1 MLVDEYSLIL
11 FNSYEDYKI
20 YKAHEDEVLERERV
34 EERQRLAEE
43 AARISKLKKK
53 SRKSKAR
60 LEKAQRHAR
69 RLERKER
76 RERERLERREIRR
89 RERQEKRARGEPLIK
104 PDKQERQMRRER
116 HDQRLRER
124 QERQRLRKERHDR
137 ERETRRSQ
145 QKVHKSTLLPAVITG
160 TQSQLPGAAN
170 APSIGI
176 SDLAQHRQRLEQLYH
191 MRKPI
196 TPSTG
201 NMEELVAAAAVIA
214 AAAHAENPSSGMPT
228 VRVTLDPRP
237 GLPPSSNSG
246 HSIINE
252 NALSQN
258 PRPNSQNLKRPGSI
272 VTGVKR
278 PLSELDQQQ
287 SMNEPQA
294 KAVKYEEFINE
305 YRKLLPNQDA
315 QQRRNSLQ
323 QQQLAASLNYPFLAN
338 MPPTADPSFRFA
350 VPQHLIPMGLQ
361 RAAAG
366 QHPLPPGISAATM
379 ANMLQPSLPPM
390 VDASGRP
397 ANSNAMMPSGS
408 QQTSQPSSVGQRP
421 GEASNQLNLGPHS
434 VFANNPDFA
443 SLMGANSQFLPLG
456 MQNSLNGM
464 PLMGANGALNP
475 LIEAQ
480 QQLEQYHAQQRRN
493 AQGSIGTSK
502 TGQGSQSGTP
512 SRKTSKASR
521 SQQPRSQSGC
531 STIAGPSHQTN
542 FDAQAMTN
550 NMNGKPN
557 NSTTNIRSQIGISG
571 TGNQNA
577 VNPGT
582 EITPQA
588 TVPLSRPITPTF
600 ASSIGIQYPLGTAL
614 ASQLAGAALLGGKAS
629 FSSRHPTG
637 SRWNRLHI
645 NVAETLQQVF
655 AENPEMD
662 DGSREGQSCAVCPR
676 EYRLA
681 SSIGNP
687 QTANNAQPSGQTSDA
702 NSHAQSLNSAAT
714 STWTSGRGVDA
725 KTSLNVAHLS
735 SNTEIPATST
745 ADAHQTAT
753 QRPSSTSDGPRNVKP
768 TGQNISNAIEQQ
780 NIDVSNMPTADQ
792 LLRHQLLAASTSA
805 LETEKRAT
813 QRNNELR
820 LQSRG
825 QPTPGANRS
834 STNGQIAQS
843 RFPAANAIPNTQQTA
858 MPNTPALH
866 PTLGAIGIAQQTA
879 NMHSMAQAL
888 LPQRMPAGNM
898 TPDNATLM
906 NLLYQQHQ
914 SAQQKELQK
923 KNELRQK
930 EEELLKQRQRA
941 IQQSQSQQRPSTSN
955 QQSAQLAAQQQAA
968 LQMQQQLLA
977 MSGMQTALGAQAQ
990 LPQNYL
996 LQNLPA
1002 ATQFMLQEA
1011 MASQHPSATSNQ
1023 TSGAAVS
1030 HAGLPANLLES
1041 LVAQNSRIGQF
1052 PSQVSSQPSQ
1062 TPGASVQ
1069 RQITSQQS
1077 SHPNLANFPPAAAQP
1092 SLTHG
1097 TAGNVSTAN
1106 VPRHAALD
1114 PSQLYAFSLLQ
1125 NQAQALDAHNALNA
1139 TNAAQSA
1146 QTPSVPLNLDAINN
1160 PDALRQ
1166 LQQNLL
1172 ERSMNPALYAQL
1184 LQSQQ
1189 QSAPQQNSLQ
1199 LQNFLMQQQQQQ
1211 LQRGIAPVNANQL
1224 ANLVGGIPNFLEAE
1238 LLMRQMSGQQP
1249 PSNLQR
1255 TAQDRQQVVAEH
1267 RLFQQ
1272 QLMAAAN
1279 GAQLTPMTSQA
1290 QLAAHLRNGTSGSM
1304 AGTSQK
1310 KI

>member
-1 MLVDEYSLIL
+1 MQ
-11 FNSYEDYKI
+11 
-20 YKAHEDEVLERERV
+20 LE
-34 EERQRLAEE
+34 L
-43 AARISKLKKK
+43 S
-53 SRKSKAR
+53 
-60 LEKAQRHAR
+60 
-69 RLERKER
+69 
-76 RERERLERREIRR
+76 
-89 RERQEKRARGEPLIK
+89 
-104 PDKQERQMRRER
+104 
-116 HDQRLRER
+116 
-124 QERQRLRKERHDR
+124 
-137 ERETRRSQ
+137 T
-145 QKVHKSTLLPAVITG
+145 KVHKSTLPPAVITG

-196 TPSTG
+196 TPTTG

-237 GLPPSSNSG
+237 GHVLPPSSTTG
-246 HSIINE
+246 LPIINE

-258 PRPNSQNLKRPGSI
+258 PPPNSQNLKRPGSI
-272 VTGVKR
+272 VAGVKR

-287 SMNEPQA
+287 TMNEPQA

-323 QQQLAASLNYPFLAN
+323 QQQLATSLNYPFLAN

-366 QHPLPPGISAATM
+366 QHALPPGISAATM
-379 ANMLQPSLPPM
+379 ASMLQPTLPPM

-408 QQTSQPSSVGQRP
+408 QQNSQTSSVGQRA
-421 GEASNQLNLGPHS
+421 GEVPNQLNLGPHN

-443 SLMGANSQFLPLG
+443 SALQHALNAMKAVDPGLMGANSQFLALG

-464 PLMGANGALNP
+464 PLMGANSALNP

-493 AQGSIGTSK
+493 TQGSIGTSK

-512 SRKTSKASR
+512 SRKTSKTLR
-521 SQQPRSQSGC
+521 LQQSRSQSGC
-531 STIAGPSHQTN
+531 STIASSSHQAN
-542 FDAQAMTN
+542 LDAQAMAN
-550 NMNGKPN
+550 NMNGKQN
-557 NSTTNIRSQIGISG
+557 NSTTNTRSQIGISG
-571 TGNQNA
+571 TANQNA

-582 EITPQA
+582 EGTPQA

-655 AENPEMD
+655 TENPEMD

-681 SSIGNP
+681 SSIANT
-687 QTANNAQPSGQTSDA
+687 QTSNNAQPNAQTSDA
-702 NSHAQSLNSAAT
+702 NSQAQSLSSAVT
-714 STWTSGRGVDA
+714 STWTSGRGVDS
-725 KTSLNVAHLS
+725 KPSLNVAHSS
-735 SNTEIPATST
+735 SNTEMTATS
-745 ADAHQTAT
+745 AIDAQQTLT
-753 QRPSSTSDGPRNVKP
+753 QRPPSTSDGSRNAKP
-768 TGQNISNAIEQQ
+768 NGQNVSNVTEQQ
-780 NIDVSNMPTADQ
+780 IMDVSNMPTADQ
-792 LLRHQLLAASTSA
+792 LLRHQLLTSAAGISA
-805 LETEKRAT
+805 LEAEKRAT
-813 QRNNELR
+813 QRTNELR
-820 LQSRG
+820 LQSRC
-825 QPTPGANRS
+825 QPTPGTNRS

-843 RFPAANAIPNTQQTA
+843 RFPASNIMPNTQQTVI
-858 MPNTPALH
+858 PNTPALH

-888 LPQRMPAGNM
+888 LPQRMPGGNM
-898 TPDNATLM
+898 TPDNAALM
-906 NLLYQQHQ
+906 NLIYQQHQ
-914 SAQQKELQK
+914 NAQQKEIQK

-941 IQQSQSQQRPSTSN
+941 MQQSQSQQRPSTSN

-1011 MASQHPSATSNQ
+1011 MAGQHPSAAPNQ
-1023 TSGAAVS
+1023 ASGAAVS

-1106 VPRHAALD
+1106 VPRQAGLD

-1146 QTPSVPLNLDAINN
+1146 QTPSIPLNLDAINN

-1172 ERSMNPALYAQL
+1172 ERSMNPALYAQF

-1189 QSAPQQNSLQ
+1189 QSTPQQNSLQ
-1199 LQNFLMQQQQQQ
+1199 LQNFLMQQQQQQQ

-1290 QLAAHLRNGTSGSM
+1290 QMAAHLRNGTSGSM